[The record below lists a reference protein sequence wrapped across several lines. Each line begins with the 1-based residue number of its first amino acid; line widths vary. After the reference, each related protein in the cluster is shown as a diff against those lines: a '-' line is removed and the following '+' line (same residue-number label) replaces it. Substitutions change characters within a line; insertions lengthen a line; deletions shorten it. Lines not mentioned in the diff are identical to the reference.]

1 MNRVV
6 FPGALEGRFA
16 APASKSHAHR
26 LLICAALGSAPV
38 RVSCDTFSDD
48 ILATID
54 CLRAMGAEITHA
66 GGLISV
72 SPMFA
77 NPRPDGVCQLS
88 CKESGSTLRFL
99 LPVVGAL
106 GLDAV
111 FHMEGR
117 LPERPLHPFDEVLTA
132 HGMEILR
139 EGAELHVSGQL
150 QSGHF
155 SLPGN
160 VSSQYLSGLLFALPL
175 LSKSSTLEITGELQ
189 SASYLAMTE
198 DAVLSSGVR
207 FSKRQ
212 NTFFIPGAQR
222 FCLPDG
228 LRAEGDWSGASFF
241 LCAGALSDSGIFASG
256 LQESSRQADRAVLEL
271 LRKFGAEVR
280 ADNGGVF
287 ARKRALHGISIDA
300 GAIPDLIPAIAA
312 VAAYA
317 EGETKITN
325 AARLRLKESDR
336 LHTVAE
342 TITRLGGCAS
352 ELPDGLVITGRPHLA
367 GGEADSFGDH
377 RIAMLA
383 AVLAAGCEAPVT
395 VLGAQCTSKSYPEF
409 WQTLERLKGASL

>member
-6 FPGALEGRFA
+6 FPGALSGQFR

-26 LLICAALGSAPV
+26 LLICAALGHASV

-54 CLRAMGAEITHA
+54 CLNAMGAKITHA
-66 GGLISV
+66 GGTISV
-72 SPMFA
+72 SPIFA
-77 NPRPDGVCQLS
+77 NGRPDGACQLY

-117 LPERPLHPFDEVLTA
+117 LPERPLHPFDEVLIA
-132 HGMEILR
+132 HGMHIHQT
-139 EGAELHVSGQL
+139 GAELHVSGKL
-150 QSGHF
+150 LAGSF
-155 SLPGN
+155 ALPGN

-175 LSKSSTLEITGELQ
+175 LPGSSTLTITGALQ

-198 DAVLSSGVR
+198 DAVLSSGIR
-207 FSKRQ
+207 FSKSQ
-212 NTFFIPGAQR
+212 NVFSIPGNQTC
-222 FCLPDG
+222 CLPDG
-228 LRAEGDWSGASFF
+228 LATEGDWSGAAFF
-241 LCAGALSDSGIFASG
+241 LCAGALSDTGIFASG
-256 LQESSRQADRAVLEL
+256 LQETSRQADRAVLEL
-271 LRKFGAEVR
+271 LSRFGAEVR
-280 ADNGGVF
+280 AETGGVF
-287 ARKRALHGISIDA
+287 VRKAALHGIDIDA

-317 EGETKITN
+317 EGETNITN

-342 TITRLGGCAS
+342 TIQSLGGQAK
-352 ELPDGLVITGRPHLA
+352 ELPDGLVITGTPRLA
-367 GGEADSFGDH
+367 GGTADSFGDH

-383 AVLAAGCEAPVT
+383 AVLAGGCREPVT

-409 WQTLERLKGASL
+409 WQTLDQLKGDSL

>member
-1 MNRVV
+1 MSRVV
-6 FPGALEGRFA
+6 FPGALSGQFR

-26 LLICAALGSAPV
+26 LLICAALGHASV

-54 CLRAMGAEITHA
+54 CLNAMGAKITHA
-66 GGLISV
+66 GGTISV
-72 SPMFA
+72 SPIFA
-77 NPRPDGVCQLS
+77 NGSPDGVCHLY

-117 LPERPLHPFDEVLTA
+117 LPERPLHPFDEALTA
-132 HGMEILR
+132 HGMQIR
-139 EGAELHVSGQL
+139 QDGATLHVSGKL
-150 QSGHF
+150 LAGSF
-155 SLPGN
+155 ALPGN

-175 LSKSSTLEITGELQ
+175 LPGSSTLTITGALQ

-198 DAVLSSGVR
+198 DAVLNSGIR
-207 FSKRQ
+207 FSKSQ
-212 NTFFIPGAQR
+212 NVFTIPGNQAY
-222 FCLPDG
+222 CLPNG
-228 LRAEGDWSGASFF
+228 LAAEGDWSGAAFF
-241 LCAGALSDSGIFASG
+241 LCAGALSDTGIFASG
-256 LQESSRQADRAVLEL
+256 LQEASRQADRAVLEL
-271 LRKFGAEVR
+271 LSRFGAEVR
-280 ADNGGVF
+280 AENGGVF
-287 ARKRALHGISIDA
+287 VRKSSLHGIDIDA

-317 EGETKITN
+317 EGETNITN

-342 TITRLGGCAS
+342 TIKSLGGQAK
-352 ELPDGLVITGRPHLA
+352 ELPDGLVITGTPRLA
-367 GGEADSFGDH
+367 GGTADSFGDH

-383 AVLAAGCEAPVT
+383 AVLAGGCREPVT
-395 VLGAQCTSKSYPEF
+395 ILGAQCTSKSYPEF
-409 WQTLERLKGASL
+409 WKTLDHLKGEPT

>member
-6 FPGALEGRFA
+6 LPGALSGQFR

-54 CLRAMGAEITHA
+54 CLTAMGAEITHE

-72 SPMFA
+72 LPIFA
-77 NPRPDGVCQLS
+77 NRKPGGVRHLS
-88 CKESGSTLRFL
+88 CRESGSTLRFL

-117 LPERPLHPFDEVLTA
+117 LPERPLHPFDEVLIA
-132 HGMEILR
+132 HGMNILR
-139 EGAELHVSGQL
+139 DGAELPVSGQL

-175 LSKSSTLEITGELQ
+175 LSGDSTLEITGELQ

-207 FSKRQ
+207 FSKQQ
-212 NTFFIPGAQR
+212 NTFSIPGSQR

-228 LRAEGDWSGASFF
+228 LSAEGDWSGAAFF

-256 LQESSRQADRAVLEL
+256 LQESSRQADKAVLEL
-271 LRKFGAEVR
+271 LRRFGAEVR
-280 ADNGGVF
+280 PEPNGVF
-287 ARKRALHGISIDA
+287 VRKAALHGITIDA

-342 TITRLGGCAS
+342 TINTLGGRAK
-352 ELPDGLVITGRPHLA
+352 ELPDGLVITGKSRLT
-367 GGEADSFGDH
+367 GGTADSFGDH

-409 WQTLERLKGASL
+409 WKTLERLKGASL